1 MSLTVKAMIRN
12 GNIMATERLTEA
24 LVNQVGVARNLK
36 RLHMNLDTYLSV
48 RADVPSL
55 YSGKST
61 TGIAKNEVIN
71 DNGSC
76 I

>member
-1 MSLTVKAMIRN
+1 
-12 GNIMATERLTEA
+12 
-24 LVNQVGVARNLK
+24 
-36 RLHMNLDTYLSV
+36 LDTYLSV

-55 YSGKST
+55 YFGKST
-61 TGIAKNEVIN
+61 TGTAKKAVIN